1 MKTVKQIQNEIF
13 TMYYQTPFK
22 GLSKRQF
29 VELGLQ
35 NALKFLEINGLPVPN
50 ITIHEHSNP
59 KAFCGLCDY
68 SSKEYR
74 YGCLTLPMCP
84 LIPYRG
90 KGDGHIR
97 AIK

>member
-35 NALKFLEINGLPVPN
+35 NALKFFRNKR
-50 ITIHEHSNP
+50 S
-59 KAFCGLCDY
+59 AR
-68 SSKEYR
+68 SKHNHPR
-74 YGCLTLPMCP
+74 TQQPQSILWAM
-84 LIPYRG
+84 
-90 KGDGHIR
+90 
-97 AIK
+97 

>member
-35 NALKFLEINGLPVPN
+35 NALKF
-50 ITIHEHSNP
+50 
-59 KAFCGLCDY
+59 
-68 SSKEYR
+68 
-74 YGCLTLPMCP
+74 
-84 LIPYRG
+84 
-90 KGDGHIR
+90 
-97 AIK
+97 

>member
-59 KAFCGLCDY
+59 KHSVGYVTTPA
-68 SSKEYR
+68 KEYR